1 MRKIFLKS
9 AQTSHESLDENE
21 NAILKQNLFN
31 YYCVKIFNESTK
43 LYNSYGYKENFSED
57 LFIEQG
63 KLFSQIFLFVFQTN
77 YFNNLQTSLFK
88 FKVLLCGLMNYE
100 DFMKKEW
107 FNMIYDFQDPVN
119 GCFG

>member
-1 MRKIFLKS
+1 MGYLSNQAKSNEMRKIFLKS

-63 KLFSQIFLFVFQTN
+63 KLFSPVINFFYFSSYFKRCLLVFIIE
-77 YFNNLQTSLFK
+77 K
-88 FKVLLCGLMNYE
+88 
-100 DFMKKEW
+100 
-107 FNMIYDFQDPVN
+107 I
-119 GCFG
+119 

>member
-1 MRKIFLKS
+1 LGYLSNQAKSNEMRKIFLKS
-9 AQTSHESLDENE
+9 AQTSSESLDENE

-63 KLFSQIFLFVFQTN
+63 KLFSPIINFFYFSNELF
-77 YFNNLQTSLFK
+77 
-88 FKVLLCGLMNYE
+88 
-100 DFMKKEW
+100 
-107 FNMIYDFQDPVN
+107 
-119 GCFG
+119 